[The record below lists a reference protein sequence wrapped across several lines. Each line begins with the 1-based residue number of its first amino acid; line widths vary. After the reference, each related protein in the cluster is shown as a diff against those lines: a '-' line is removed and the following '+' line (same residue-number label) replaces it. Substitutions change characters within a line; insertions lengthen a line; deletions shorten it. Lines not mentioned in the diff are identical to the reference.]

1 MTPLVELVTEVL
13 SFFSLFALAGSV
25 FLLVLILFGKG
36 TSWHSFFV
44 SRAAILSFIVVFFG
58 TASSLFYS
66 EFAHFTPCTLCWWQ
80 RVFLY
85 PQVILFAIVIW
96 KRYKN
101 AWRFSLPLSVAGAL
115 VAFYQVYLQFGGALS
130 GLCSSEDVVSCSKRY
145 FLAYGFI
152 TIPTMAAI
160 AFVLLILFQIFDWQ
174 GRKEEINRPLS

>member
-1 MTPLVELVTEVL
+1 MTPLVQLVTEVL
-13 SFFSLFALAGSV
+13 SFFSLFALAGIV

-101 AWRFSLPLSVAGAL
+101 
-115 VAFYQVYLQFGGALS
+115 
-130 GLCSSEDVVSCSKRY
+130 
-145 FLAYGFI
+145 
-152 TIPTMAAI
+152 
-160 AFVLLILFQIFDWQ
+160 
-174 GRKEEINRPLS
+174 